1 MNTAWCANTKLLGTG
16 SLYEKEIKLNSKLS
30 TVTVIKMYIVIPNF
44 DHTSRYI
51 PFPMVSTFKSP
62 FFFWLKTP
70 SLFKCQPFP
79 SKAIEEGRQRVFFH
93 SSIFICRCKV
103 IGDAYLEVDLR
114 DGFLCC
120 MCMNFERSKCAD
132 YKMFWNKP

>member
-16 SLYEKEIKLNSKLS
+16 RVCMKKKSNSTQSYQLLS
-30 TVTVIKMYIVIPNF
+30 NCILLFKILIILS
-44 DHTSRYI
+44 SRYI

-114 DGFLCC
+114 EFFYAVWTLKDL
-120 MCMNFERSKCAD
+120 SVQII
-132 YKMFWNKP
+132 